1 MAAAQALQE
10 IFSEVV
16 SQAGIAAAAYGYARK
31 QGTLRRIVGDNAAL
45 INFQRSR
52 WNTSDNVSFTLNLS
66 IVCGALLDSGAVTI
80 KSAKEYDGHL
90 RLRIGYLAS
99 EGTDKWWEVSNA
111 ARADVLSTEI
121 ASLVVSVA
129 IPYLERYVRA
139 KDLVALW
146 ETGQCPGLTEVQ
158 RLRYLARLK
167 NPE

>member
-1 MAAAQALQE
+1 M
-10 IFSEVV
+10 
-16 SQAGIAAAAYGYARK
+16 
-31 QGTLRRIVGDNAAL
+31 RRIVGDNAAL

-66 IVCGALLDSGAVTI
+66 IVCGALLDPGTVTI
-80 KSAKEYDGHL
+80 KSAKEYDGHI

-111 ARADVLSTEI
+111 TRADVLSAEI
-121 ASLVVSVA
+121 ANLVVSVA
-129 IPYLERYVRA
+129 VPYLERHVRS
-139 KDLVALW
+139 KDLVTLW

-158 RLRYLARLK
+158 RLRYLAQLK